1 MGDVNANILPTS
13 DYVFK
18 RLFGVEKNKDLLI
31 AFLNALSEEYNLM
44 PEIKDLEYR
53 NSEMIKKYEENRSG
67 LLNVRIKATKNTYVD
82 VEVQTIY
89 YDNFVERGIFYNS
102 LMLLDGVE
110 AGSILK
116 KIPNVYS
123 IWIIK
128 DKISK
133 RCEIFDRKTPIEIIE
148 PTYRNTKFGDDYKK
162 TNVNFTSIYIFLSKF
177 KEGIFNINLENWL
190 KFVDN
195 RSMNGVTDDKILKAI
210 EELKILRGDND
221 IRQMYE
227 TDIKIRLAN
236 NLNRAE
242 NIKKGKEE
250 GLKEGKKEEKIE
262 IAKNMLKLNVD
273 VNIISQSTGLSI
285 EEIKDLKK

>member
-1 MGDVNANILPTS
+1 MYMGDVNANILPTS

-53 NSEMIKKYEENRSG
+53 NSELIKKYEENRSG
-67 LLNVRIKATKNTYVD
+67 LLDVRIKTTNNTYVD

-110 AGSILK
+110 SGSRLE

-128 DKISK
+128 DKINK
-133 RCEIFDRKTPIEIIE
+133 KCEIFDRKTPIEIIE

-162 TNVNFTSIYIFLSKF
+162 TNVNFTSVYIILSKF
-177 KEGIFNINLENWL
+177 KEGVFNTNLENWL

-195 RSMNGVTDDKILKAI
+195 RSLNGVTDDKILKAI
-210 EELKILRGDND
+210 EELKILRGDNGT
-221 IRQMYE
+221 IY
-227 TDIKIRLAN
+227 
-236 NLNRAE
+236 
-242 NIKKGKEE
+242 
-250 GLKEGKKEEKIE
+250 
-262 IAKNMLKLNVD
+262 
-273 VNIISQSTGLSI
+273 
-285 EEIKDLKK
+285 

>member
-1 MGDVNANILPTS
+1 
-13 DYVFK
+13 
-18 RLFGVEKNKDLLI
+18 
-31 AFLNALSEEYNLM
+31 M
-44 PEIKDLEYR
+44 PEIKNLEYR

-67 LLNVRIKATKNTYVD
+67 LLDVRIKTTNNTYVD
-82 VEVQTIY
+82 VEVQSVY

-110 AGSILK
+110 SGSSLK

-128 DKISK
+128 DKVNK
-133 RCEIFDRKTPIEIIE
+133 ECEIFDRKTPIEIIE
-148 PTYRNTKFGDDYKK
+148 PTYRNTKFGDNYKK
-162 TNVNFTSIYIFLSKF
+162 TNFNFTSVYIFLSKF
-177 KEGIFNINLENWL
+177 NEGIFNTKLENWL

-227 TDIKIRLAN
+227 TDIKTRLVN
-236 NLNRAE
+236 DLNTAE
-242 NIKKGKEE
+242 NIEKGIKK
-250 GLKEGKKEEKIE
+250 GLKEGKIE
-262 IAKNMLKLNVD
+262 IAKNMLKEGLDINL
-273 VNIISQSTGLSI
+273 ISKLSGLTVK
-285 EEIKDLKK
+285 EINELKI